1 MAANLGLI
9 TDATERHT
17 HKLTVGGPGDRL
29 AERGLTDPG
38 WAHQTENRGL
48 DLIDPLLNREILQ
61 NAFLH
66 LVKPIVLFFENL
78 LSIFKVIVN
87 LALLFPGQIH

>member
-1 MAANLGLI
+1 MAANFGLI
-9 TDATERHT
+9 TDPTKRHT
-17 HKLTVGGPGDRL
+17 NKLTVGGPGDRL

-38 WAHQTENRGL
+38 WAYQTENRGL